1 MSGAGALGVLRTGLP
16 GAEDGPVIGLALGS
30 GAARGWAHLGVLQEL
45 AREGIHPQIITGCSI
60 GAFVGAAAASGDLG
74 RLVRWAEALK
84 WQDVVSLLDVS
95 LRGGLIKGQRLIDF
109 FERNFVDRDFSEL
122 DYRFACVAT
131 ELSSGREIWL
141 HEGSVAA
148 AVRASI
154 ALPGLMTPVR
164 HQGRLLI
171 DGGLV
176 NPVPVSLCRA
186 MGADVVIAVDL
197 GSDMVGRAFRRSAVE
212 PAPEEETEAGWT
224 ERLLARFGVTADEP
238 EPSEMAKRGRPN
250 DPGWSQRL
258 FASMGLTN
266 DPPAGAGGAPEPESL
281 PSLVSVISASINIM
295 QVRIARSR
303 LAGEP
308 ADVLISPRVSQLGLM
323 DYHRADE
330 AIAEGVAAV
339 GRARPL
345 LRELLGMGDQAHG
358 GVQQAAQDER
368 PQTAGKEGKSGA

>member
-1 MSGAGALGVLRTGLP
+1 MNGAGALGALRVGVP
-16 GAEDGPVIGLALGS
+16 DGKDGPVVGLALGS

-45 AREGIHPQIITGCSI
+45 AREGIHPQVIAGCSI
-60 GAFVGAAAASGDLG
+60 GAFVGAAAASGDLD
-74 RLVRWAEALK
+74 RLVRWAETLK

-95 LRGGLIKGQRLIDF
+95 LRGGLIKGEKLIDF
-109 FERNFVDRDFSEL
+109 FERNFVDRDFAEL
-122 DYRFACVAT
+122 DSRFACVAT
-131 ELSSGREIWL
+131 ELASGREIWL

-164 HQGRLLI
+164 HQGRLLV

-224 ERLLARFGVTADEP
+224 ERLLARFGMTADVP
-238 EPSEMAKRGRPN
+238 AAADAAMPGRQGEA
-250 DPGWSQRL
+250 GWSQRL
-258 FASMGLTN
+258 FASMGLSA
-266 DPPAGAGGAPEPESL
+266 DGVSRMPSAEEAESL
-281 PSLVSVISASINIM
+281 PSLVSVISSSLNIM

-308 ADVLISPRVSQLGLM
+308 ADVLISPRVGQLGLM

-339 GRARPL
+339 GRVRPL
-345 LRELLGMGDQAHG
+345 LRDLLGSDEEVRSGSRQPVQGRSPQPGKMG
-358 GVQQAAQDER
+358 
-368 PQTAGKEGKSGA
+368 GKEGD